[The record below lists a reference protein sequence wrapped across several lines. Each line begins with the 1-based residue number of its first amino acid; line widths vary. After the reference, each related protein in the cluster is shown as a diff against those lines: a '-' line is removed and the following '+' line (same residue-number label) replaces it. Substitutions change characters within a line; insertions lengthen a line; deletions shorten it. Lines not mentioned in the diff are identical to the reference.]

1 MNNTRDRSF
10 IGIFICSFFIRL
22 FSKGSV
28 KSIDWLGNIKSYRY
42 NKQIWISVYFKRL
55 RKNVRCRSIS
65 KNFSSISKEY
75 FPFLLCNFSLRSLD
89 D

>member
-10 IGIFICSFFIRL
+10 IGIFICSFLLDCF
-22 FSKGSV
+22 
-28 KSIDWLGNIKSYRY
+28 GNIKSYRY